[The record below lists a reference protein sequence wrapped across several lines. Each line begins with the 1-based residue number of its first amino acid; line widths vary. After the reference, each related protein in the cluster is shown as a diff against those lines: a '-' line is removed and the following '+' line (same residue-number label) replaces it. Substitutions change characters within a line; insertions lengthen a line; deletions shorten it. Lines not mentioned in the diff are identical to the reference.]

1 MSNIRVIRENS
12 ALVIEGGA
20 ESGLMRGFFTRRD
33 TDWST
38 GSPKQIELPL
48 YVKDGE
54 NLIVPDTMERL
65 MNQEIPV
72 DEYRTTFARDLND
85 HIHDFDLSG
94 FTDSQI
100 ENCLDGGFKLR
111 EFQVDTIRRFLSK
124 HRACG
129 QIATGA
135 GKTLII
141 AGLCKMA
148 QMIMNHLTILIV
160 VPSSHLLNETSE
172 RLKLY
177 GLEVSRYNVDKREI
191 VYGAV
196 NVTMV
201 QSMINDMENGKIDM
215 KSIGMVIVDEAH
227 HSTAE
232 TYFKLVASCTY
243 AIGVYGLSG
252 SLFSKPLEKYRFDDL
267 HSFGFYESR
276 IAALFGECVCNI
288 DYDFL
293 VSQGFLTDCK
303 IYQIETDIK
312 SNKSQN
318 FVKVAPETIESE
330 ERLDLLANA
339 IIKAMSLGY
348 SRFMCYTRVKEAG
361 ERFLRKLDNL
371 GIKSILAYGGKQN
384 GYLEDGEIK
393 FVEDNALFPKF
404 VDGEYK
410 VLIGTTAVE
419 EGVDIPACD
428 CVVFLAGGQSIRQV
442 LQRAGR
448 GFRLSPGKEYALIID
463 TYDKGHDMTKKH
475 SNERKKIC
483 EVRLKRKVKRIKDLG
498 DLV

>member
-1 MSNIRVIRENS
+1 MSNIRIIRVNS
-12 ALVIEGGA
+12 AFIIEGGA
-20 ESGLMRGFFTRRD
+20 ESGLMRGFFTRRS

-38 GSPKQIELPL
+38 GSPKLIELPL
-48 YVKDGE
+48 YVKRDQD
-54 NLIVPDTMERL
+54 LIVPETMERL
-65 MNQEIPV
+65 MDQEIPV
-72 DEYRTTFARDLND
+72 DEYKVRSDVYLMGNG
-85 HIHDFDLSG
+85 LVNL
-94 FTDSQI
+94 DSYSDYDI
-100 ENCLDGGFKLR
+100 ENCLEGGYKLR
-111 EFQVDTIRRFLSK
+111 PFQVEAVKKFLSK

-141 AGLCKMA
+141 AGMCTMA
-148 QMIMNHLTILIV
+148 KKLHKDLTTLIV

-172 RLKLY
+172 RLKTY
-177 GLEVSRYNVDKREI
+177 GLEVNRYNVDKREI
-191 VYGAV
+191 VPGVV

-201 QSMINDMENGKIDM
+201 QSMINDMDNGKLDL
-215 KSIGMVIVDEAH
+215 KSIDMVIVDEAH
-227 HSTAE
+227 HSVAE
-232 TYFKLVASCTY
+232 TYFRLVASCIN
-243 AIGVYGLSG
+243 ALGVYGLSG
-252 SLFSKPLEKYRFDDL
+252 SLFSKPLENYNFRDL
-267 HSFGFYESR
+267 HSFTFTESR
-276 IAALFGECVCNI
+276 IAALFGECICNI

-303 IYQIETDIK
+303 IYQIETDIA
-312 SNKSQN
+312 SSKSQN

-330 ERLDLLANA
+330 ERLDLLSRA
-339 IIKAMSLGY
+339 ILQAMKIGY

-361 ERFLRKLDNL
+361 ERFLRKLDSL
-371 GIKSILAYGGKQN
+371 GVKSILAYGGKQN
-384 GYLEDGEIK
+384 GYLEGDEIK
-393 FVEDNALFPKF
+393 FVGNNELFPKF
-404 VDGEYK
+404 VEGEFK

-463 TYDKGHDMTKKH
+463 TYDKGHPMTKKH

-483 EVRLKRKVKRIKDLG
+483 EVRFKRNVKKIKNIEDIR
-498 DLV
+498 